1 MKLIVAVLLGLT
13 IGAVANE
20 IANIKEDLVCN
31 DYNKKGVLW
40 EGHVSYRGGYPRC
53 FYRESVYPHRVWNG
67 TTVK

>member
-1 MKLIVAVLLGLT
+1 MKILVALLCGIT

-40 EGHVSYRGGYPRC
+40 EGHVSYRGDHPRC

-67 TTVK
+67 VTVK